1 MKHRVPLQIV
11 EGRLVLTAVV
21 ECPKLRIH
29 KQIMEFVIDTGSQN
43 SYFGHKDV
51 MKLQIPLSERPSKGE
66 VDVGGSRFKEIG
78 LPKIKFH
85 ILAEDKLS
93 IISLDV
99 EINALRTTKT
109 SMQKI
114 QIAQALP
121 SIIGMNFLKEQKLSL
136 HVIPTENIAY
146 LECDKQ

>member
-1 MKHRVPLQIV
+1 MPLQIV

-29 KQIMEFVIDTGSQN
+29 RQIMEFVIDTGSQN
-43 SYFGHKDV
+43 SYFSYKDV
-51 MKLQIPLSERPSKGE
+51 MKLQIPLSEKPSKGE
-66 VDVGGSRFKEIG
+66 VDVGGSRYREIE
-78 LPKIKFH
+78 LPKMKFH

-93 IISLDV
+93 TTSLDV
-99 EINALRTTKT
+99 EFHALRTTKT
-109 SMQKI
+109 STQKI

-121 SIIGMNFLKEQKLSL
+121 SIIGMNFLKDQKLSL

-146 LECDKQ
+146 LEYDK